1 MMAEQVIE
9 VITGRERR
17 RHWSIEEKLRIV
29 GETFEPGASVGQIA
43 ARHEVYPG
51 LLFTWRRHFRDG
63 KFSPAHEP
71 LFLPVKTPVHDLA
84 VPRPRSGQSESR
96 NTRHIEIELKD
107 GSRVRVEDG
116 VNLTTLRR
124 VLIALRG

>member
-1 MMAEQVIE
+1 MAERMIE

-17 RHWSIEEKLRIV
+17 RRWSIEEKLRIV

-51 LLFTWRRHFRDG
+51 LLFTWRRQFRNG
-63 KFSPAHEP
+63 RFSPAREP
-71 LFLPVKTPVHDLA
+71 LFLPVETPVHNFP
-84 VPRPRSGQSESR
+84 VPQPKVEQSER
-96 NTRHIEIELKD
+96 RHPRHIEIELKD
-107 GSRVRVEDG
+107 GSRVHVEDG

-124 VLIALRG
+124 VLSALRG

>member
-1 MMAEQVIE
+1 MAERVIE

-17 RHWSIEEKLRIV
+17 RKWSIDEKLRIV

-43 ARHEVYPG
+43 ARHGVYPG
-51 LLFTWRRHFRDG
+51 LLFTWRRQFRSG
-63 KFSPAHEP
+63 QFSPAHEP
-71 LFLPVKTPVHDLA
+71 LFLPVEAAVHALS
-84 VPRPRSGQSESR
+84 VQQPKVEQSESR
-96 NTRHIEIELKD
+96 HPRHIEIELKD

-124 VLIALRG
+124 VLSALRG

>member
-1 MMAEQVIE
+1 MAERVIE

-17 RHWSIEEKLRIV
+17 RQWSTEEKVRIV
-29 GETFEPGASVGQIA
+29 GETFEPGASVGQVA

-51 LLFTWRRHFRDG
+51 LLFTWRRQYRDG
-63 KFSPAHEP
+63 KFSPALEP
-71 LFLPVKTPVHDLA
+71 LFLSIETPVHDLA
-84 VPRPRSGQSESR
+84 VPQPKAEQSEGR
-96 NTRHIEIELKD
+96 RPRHIEIELKD

-124 VLIALRG
+124 VLSALRG

>member
-1 MMAEQVIE
+1 MAEQVIE

-17 RHWSIEEKLRIV
+17 RRWSIEEKLRIV

-51 LLFTWRRHFRDG
+51 LLFTWRRQFRDG
-63 KFSPAHEP
+63 KFSSAREP
-71 LFLPVKTPVHDLA
+71 LFLSVETPTYDLA
-84 VPRPRSGQSESR
+84 VARPGVEQSESR
-96 NTRHIEIELKD
+96 NPRHIEMELKD
-107 GSRVRVEDG
+107 GSRGRVEG

-124 VLIALRG
+124 VLTALRE

>member
-1 MMAEQVIE
+1 MIGAMMAEQVIE

-51 LLFTWRRHFRDG
+51 LLFTWRRQFRNG
-63 KFSPAHEP
+63 RFSPAREP
-71 LFLPVKTPVHDLA
+71 LFLPVETPVHNFP
-84 VPRPRSGQSESR
+84 VPQPKVEQSER
-96 NTRHIEIELKD
+96 RHPRHIEIELKD
-107 GSRVRVEDG
+107 G
-116 VNLTTLRR
+116 
-124 VLIALRG
+124 

>member
-1 MMAEQVIE
+1 MTERLIE

-17 RHWSIEEKLRIV
+17 RRWRIEEKLRIV

-51 LLFTWRRHFRDG
+51 LLFTWRRQFRDG
-63 KFSPAHEP
+63 KFSSTREP
-71 LFLPVKTPVHDLA
+71 LFLPVETPVHDLA
-84 VPRPRSGQSESR
+84 VARPGVGHSESR
-96 NTRHIEIELKD
+96 NLRHIEIELKD

-124 VLIALRG
+124 VLSALRG

>member
-1 MMAEQVIE
+1 MAERVIE

-17 RHWSIEEKLRIV
+17 RQWSIEEKLRIV

-51 LLFTWRRHFRDG
+51 LLFTWRRQFRNG
-63 KFSPAHEP
+63 KLSPAREP
-71 LFLPVKTPVHDLA
+71 LFLPVEATVPDLA
-84 VPRPRSGQSESR
+84 IPQPRVEQSDR
-96 NTRHIEIELKD
+96 RHPRHIEIELKD

-124 VLIALRG
+124 VLTALRG

>member
-1 MMAEQVIE
+1 MAERVIE

-17 RHWSIEEKLRIV
+17 RRWSTEEKLRIV

-43 ARHEVYPG
+43 ARYEVYPG
-51 LLFTWRRHFRDG
+51 LLFTWRRQFRSG

-71 LFLPVKTPVHDLA
+71 MFLPVETAVHDLA
-84 VPRPRSGQSESR
+84 VQQPKVEQSENR
-96 NTRHIEIELKD
+96 HPRHIEIELKD

-124 VLIALRG
+124 VLTALRG

>member
-1 MMAEQVIE
+1 MAERVIE

-17 RHWSIEEKLRIV
+17 RQWSTEEKVRIV
-29 GETFEPGASVGQIA
+29 GETFEPGASVGQVA

-51 LLFTWRRHFRDG
+51 LLFTWRRQYRDG
-63 KFSPAHEP
+63 KFSPAREP
-71 LFLPVKTPVHDLA
+71 LFLSIETPVHDLT
-84 VPRPRSGQSESR
+84 VPQPKVEQSER
-96 NTRHIEIELKD
+96 RHPRHIEIELKD

-124 VLIALRG
+124 VLTALRG

>member
-1 MMAEQVIE
+1 MAERVIE

-17 RHWSIEEKLRIV
+17 RRWSIEEKLRIV
-29 GETFEPGASVGQIA
+29 GETFEPGASIGQIA

-51 LLFTWRRHFRDG
+51 LLFTWRRQFRSG
-63 KFSPAHEP
+63 KLSPAHEP
-71 LFLPVKTPVHDLA
+71 LFLPVETPVHDLA
-84 VPRPRSGQSESR
+84 VPQPRAGNSESR
-96 NTRHIEIELKD
+96 KPGHIEIELKD

-124 VLIALRG
+124 VLTALRG

>member
-1 MMAEQVIE
+1 MAERVIE

-17 RHWSIEEKLRIV
+17 RQWSTEEKVRIV
-29 GETFEPGASVGQIA
+29 GETFEPGASVGQVA

-51 LLFTWRRHFRDG
+51 LLFTWRRQFRNG
-63 KFSPAHEP
+63 QFSPAREP
-71 LFLPVKTPVHDLA
+71 LFLPVETPVHDLA
-84 VPRPRSGQSESR
+84 VPQPKVEQSEGR
-96 NTRHIEIELKD
+96 HPRHIEIELKD

-124 VLIALRG
+124 VLTALRG

>member
-1 MMAEQVIE
+1 MTEQVVE

-17 RHWSIEEKLRIV
+17 RRWSIEEKLRIV

-43 ARHEVYPG
+43 ARHDLYPG
-51 LLFTWRRHFRDG
+51 LLFTWRRQFQNGR
-63 KFSPAHEP
+63 FSPAPEP
-71 LFLPVKTPVHDLA
+71 LFLPVETSVQGLA
-84 VPRPRSGQSESR
+84 IPEPRVEHSENR
-96 NTRHIEIELKD
+96 NSRHIEIELRD

-124 VLIALRG
+124 VPAALRG

>member
-1 MMAEQVIE
+1 MAERVIE

-17 RHWSIEEKLRIV
+17 RRWSIEEKLRIV
-29 GETFEPGASVGQIA
+29 GETFEPGASIGQIA

-51 LLFTWRRHFRDG
+51 LLFTWRRQFRNG
-63 KFSPAHEP
+63 KFSPAREP
-71 LFLPVKTPVHDLA
+71 LFLPVETPIHDLS
-84 VPRPRSGQSESR
+84 VPRSGGGQSESGASPG
-96 NTRHIEIELKD
+96 IEIELKD

-124 VLIALRG
+124 VLSALRG

>member
-1 MMAEQVIE
+1 MAERVIE

-17 RHWSIEEKLRIV
+17 CQWSTEEKVRIV
-29 GETFEPGASVGQIA
+29 AETFEPGASVGQVA

-51 LLFTWRRHFRDG
+51 LLFTWRRQFRNG
-63 KFSPAHEP
+63 EFSSAREP
-71 LFLPVKTPVHDLA
+71 LFLPVETSVHDLT
-84 VPRPRSGQSESR
+84 VPRPKSEQSESR
-96 NTRHIEIELKD
+96 TPRHIEVELND

-124 VLIALRG
+124 VLTALRG

>member
-1 MMAEQVIE
+1 MVERLIE

-17 RHWSIEEKLRIV
+17 RRWSIEEKLRIV

-51 LLFTWRRHFRDG
+51 LLFTWRRQFRDG
-63 KFSPAHEP
+63 KFSPAREP
-71 LFLPVKTPVHDLA
+71 LFLPVEAPVHDLA
-84 VPRPRSGQSESR
+84 VPPPRTEQSSESR
-96 NTRHIEIELKD
+96 NSPHIEIELKD

-116 VNLTTLRR
+116 VN
-124 VLIALRG
+124 

>member
-1 MMAEQVIE
+1 MAERVIE

-17 RHWSIEEKLRIV
+17 RQWSIEEKVRIV
-29 GETFEPGASVGQIA
+29 GETFEPGVSVGQVA

-51 LLFTWRRHFRDG
+51 LLFTWRRQFRNG
-63 KFSPAHEP
+63 KFSPAREP
-71 LFLPVKTPVHDLA
+71 LFLPVETPVHDLA
-84 VPRPRSGQSESR
+84 VPQPKVEQSER
-96 NTRHIEIELKD
+96 HHPRHIEIELKD

-124 VLIALRG
+124 VLTALRG

>member
-1 MMAEQVIE
+1 MAEQVIE

-17 RHWSIEEKLRIV
+17 RRRSIEEKLRIV

-43 ARHEVYPG
+43 ARHDIYSG
-51 LLFTWRRHFRDG
+51 LLFTWRRQFRDG
-63 KFSPAHEP
+63 KFSPPREP
-71 LFLPVKTPVHDLA
+71 LFLPVETSTHDLA
-84 VPRPRSGQSESR
+84 TPQPRAEQSESR
-96 NTRHIEIELKD
+96 NPRHIEMELKD

-124 VLIALRG
+124 VLTALRE